1 MKNNSRYYLPGI
13 LMIAI
18 SLLIIAVPEVLAV
31 LVASLLCMF
40 GIISLYFGHMLRQQK
55 IKTVWVEDPDSGD
68 DFFNIRFERIPDH
81 QYYSR
86 W

>member
-31 LVASLLCMF
+31 LVASLLCMI
-40 GIISLYFGHMLRQQK
+40 GIISLYFGHMLRKQK
-55 IKTVWVEDPDSGD
+55 IKTVWVEAPDSD
-68 DFFNIRFERIPDH
+68 ADFFNMRFECIPVH
-81 QYYSR
+81 QYYRR